1 MADIPD
7 DLRYLFTTDV
17 LAHVASVAPS
27 GRIGIYVMWIDL
39 DEQGRPIVSSPV
51 GSRKGRN
58 WRANPQVALSVVDHH
73 DPWRYVRVSGRVIDI
88 RPDDGLAL
96 INHLSR
102 RYVGID
108 YARTSPREIFTVEP
122 EVVQASRGRGG

>member
-1 MADIPD
+1 MPDIPD
-7 DLRYLFTTDV
+7 ELRYLFTTDV

-39 DEQGRPIVSSPV
+39 DAQGRPIVSSPV
-51 GSRKGRN
+51 GSKKGRN
-58 WRANPQVALSVVDHH
+58 WRANPQVALSVVDHA
-73 DPWRYVRVSGRVIDI
+73 DPWRYVRVSGRVVDI
-88 RPDDGLAL
+88 RPDEGLAL

-108 YARTSPREIFTVEP
+108 YARTSPREIFTIAP
-122 EVVQASRGRGG
+122 DVVQASRGRGG